1 MDVQNNLEKSLTI
14 KIGDMFFEDI
24 QCLYHGE
31 DCMKRFCST
40 VREHAINVIHLERK
54 KMLSW
59 TRAKIAP
66 SAMF

>member
-1 MDVQNNLEKSLTI
+1 MDVQNNLEKSSTI

-54 KMLSW
+54 KMLS
-59 TRAKIAP
+59 
-66 SAMF
+66 